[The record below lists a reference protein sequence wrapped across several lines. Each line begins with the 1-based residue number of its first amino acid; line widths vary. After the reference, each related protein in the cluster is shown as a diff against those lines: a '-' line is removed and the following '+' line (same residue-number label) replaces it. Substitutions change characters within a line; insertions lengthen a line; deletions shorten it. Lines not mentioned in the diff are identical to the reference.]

1 MRFIYLSLFTFLY
14 MSVATSLLPVK
25 SDGVS
30 SWLVQS
36 AWAKRKKKKKK
47 YNRRKKASDAL
58 IKEGHPSVE
67 LTIKTSPRVGA
78 RVYHGK
84 EYLGRTPMT
93 FKWAKDTG
101 PLDIVVK
108 AGGYLKVNTRIYT
121 YRSDVVTVDMFKEDQ
136 SHLLFGY
143 KKKIE
148 KPSEEELEAKSNSAD
163 TTTGTT
169 DTKADKNTTKT
180 EKKTTD
186 DSSKKGTTL
195 PKGAVDRSS
204 RTSVKPVNQK
214 N

>member
-14 MSVATSLLPVK
+14 MSVATSLLPVQ
-25 SDGVS
+25 SEGVS

-47 YNRRKKASDAL
+47 KQYNRRKKASDAL
-58 IKEGHPSVE
+58 IKAGHPSVE

-136 SHLLFGY
+136 SHL
-143 KKKIE
+143 
-148 KPSEEELEAKSNSAD
+148 
-163 TTTGTT
+163 
-169 DTKADKNTTKT
+169 
-180 EKKTTD
+180 
-186 DSSKKGTTL
+186 TL
-195 PKGAVDRSS
+195 
-204 RTSVKPVNQK
+204 
-214 N
+214 